1 MLTLK
6 YLSQFPCFWDLF
18 WRTSFA
24 RGRAGELGEFQHHGR
39 SPSGE
44 VLVSFWQISQS
55 KLLICAQKSEFN
67 LVQLVIMASNHFLWV
82 GFRWDMPKILNLT
95 CCRFTTLHQTPTFT
109 SQTLNNGVNGTREV
123 GFISSNSFQK
133 LYWNASNGQANLT
146 SNPCYNEE
154 ADLTRGLLQ
163 KRVISILC
171 VSA

>member
-1 MLTLK
+1 MLI
-6 YLSQFPCFWDLF
+6 PCFWDLF

-24 RGRAGELGEFQHHGR
+24 RGGAGEQGEFQHHGR
-39 SPSGE
+39 SLSGE
-44 VLVSFWQISQS
+44 VWVSFWQISQS
-55 KLLICAQKSEFN
+55 KLLMCTKIW
-67 LVQLVIMASNHFLWV
+67 VQLGSTGYYGIKSFLWV

-95 CCRFTTLHQTPTFT
+95 FCRFTTLHQTPTFT

-133 LYWNASNGQANLT
+133 LYWNAANGQANLT